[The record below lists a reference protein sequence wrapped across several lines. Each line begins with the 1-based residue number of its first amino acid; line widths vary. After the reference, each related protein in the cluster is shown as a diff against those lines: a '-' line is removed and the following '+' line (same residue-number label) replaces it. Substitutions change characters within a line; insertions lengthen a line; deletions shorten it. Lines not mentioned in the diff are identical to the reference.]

1 MTDGPA
7 VRPTFTELPGGM
19 ASLASKLLQYEG
31 RRAGGRAEPRIFL
44 LASQAYRLELI
55 AMSRTVAI
63 VGRPNVGKSRLF
75 NRLVRKRVSIVHD
88 MPGVTRDVVNAEVKD
103 GGYTLLDTGGLGLTG
118 SDTPAQITKAS
129 EEQVQFA
136 IEAATVILFIVDAR
150 EGVTGLDERI
160 AQRLRRSKKP
170 VIIVANKADQ
180 GEEKVSTLDQFYR
193 FGFGA
198 PFCISAEHGNGE
210 AELRDAILAK
220 LGPVPE
226 ETELD
231 KERLSICFVGRPN
244 VGKSSLSNRLLK
256 SDRLIVSDQPG
267 TTRDAVELD
276 FIYTS
281 REGKPWPFR
290 LIDTAGI
297 RAATKLSSSVEYF
310 SRLRSLEAIHNADVV
325 FMVLDAMD
333 GVTQQ
338 DQAIAG
344 EIIKAAKPIVI
355 VVNKWD
361 LVHEAFNKHEMAKFK
376 TERDYRE
383 HFEKALFDKLF
394 FTPGAPVMFV
404 SALTGHEITRMLRS
418 ARALDRRL
426 DTKIPTAKLNAAIIE
441 LAERT
446 PPPSTYNIR
455 FRIYYAT
462 QTGTRPFR
470 MKIFCN
476 QERSL
481 TESYRRY
488 LEAGLVKKF
497 DLDGCPIHF
506 DLIGKK
512 NQTAADRIAAR
523 STRKNLRNAEKIET
537 DEPVFDD

>member
-1 MTDGPA
+1 MTTVP
-7 VRPTFTELPGGM
+7 
-19 ASLASKLLQYEG
+19 
-31 RRAGGRAEPRIFL
+31 
-44 LASQAYRLELI
+44 
-55 AMSRTVAI
+55 RTVAI

-103 GGYTLLDTGGLGLTG
+103 GSFTLLDTGGLGLTG
-118 SDTPAQITKAS
+118 SDTPARITKAS
-129 EEQVQFA
+129 EEQVGFA
-136 IEAATVILFIVDAR
+136 IEAASVILFIIDAR
-150 EGVTGLDERI
+150 EGVTALDERI
-160 AQRLRRSKKP
+160 AQLLRRSKKM
-170 VIIVANKADQ
+170 VLLVANKADS
-180 GEEKVSTLDQFYR
+180 GEEKIAEVSEFFRL
-193 FGFGA
+193 GFGK
-198 PFCISAEHGNGE
+198 PFYISAEHGNGE

-226 ETELD
+226 ATTLD

-244 VGKSSLSNRLLK
+244 VGKSSLSNRLLN

-276 FIYTS
+276 FTYIS

-310 SRLRSLEAIHNADVV
+310 SRLRSIEAIHNADVV

-338 DQAIAG
+338 DQSIAG

-361 LVHEAFNKHEMAKFK
+361 LVHDQFQKHLVEKFA
-376 TERDYRE
+376 TEREYRE
-383 HFEKALFDKLF
+383 DYEKTLFEKLF

-404 SALTGHEITRMLRS
+404 SALTGHEITRMLKS

-426 DTKIPTAKLNAAIIE
+426 DTKIPTAKLNAHIIQ
-441 LAERT
+441 LADRT
-446 PPPSTYNIR
+446 PPHSTFGVR

-470 MKIFCN
+470 IKIFCN
-476 QERSL
+476 QERGL

-488 LEAGLVKKF
+488 LEAGLVKEF

-512 NQTAADRIAAR
+512 KQSAADRLAAKG
-523 STRKNLRNAEKIET
+523 TRRNLLAAESGG
-537 DEPVFDD
+537 DRGSDLLDD

>member
-1 MTDGPA
+1 MTPA
-7 VRPTFTELPGGM
+7 P
-19 ASLASKLLQYEG
+19 
-31 RRAGGRAEPRIFL
+31 
-44 LASQAYRLELI
+44 
-55 AMSRTVAI
+55 RTVAI

-88 MPGVTRDVVNAEVKD
+88 MPGVTRDVVNAEVRD

-118 SDTPAQITKAS
+118 SDTPARITKAS
-129 EEQVQFA
+129 EEQVGFA
-136 IEAATVILFIVDAR
+136 IEAATVILFIIDAR
-150 EGVTGLDERI
+150 EGVTALDERI
-160 AQRLRRSKKP
+160 AQLLRRSKKT
-170 VIIVANKADQ
+170 VLLVANKADS
-180 GEEKVSTLDQFYR
+180 GEEKIAEISEFFRL
-193 FGFGA
+193 GFGK
-198 PFCISAEHGNGE
+198 PFYVSAEHGNGE

-226 ETELD
+226 ETALD

-244 VGKSSLSNRLLK
+244 VGKSSLSNRLLN

-276 FIYTS
+276 FTYNS

-361 LVHEAFNKHEMAKFK
+361 LVHQAFNKHEVEVDKFK
-376 TERDYRE
+376 TEREYRE
-383 HFEKALFDKLF
+383 NYEKTLFEKLF

-404 SALTGHEITRMLRS
+404 SALTGHEITRMLKS

-426 DTKIPTAKLNAAIIE
+426 DTRIPTAKLNAAIIR

-446 PPPSTYNIR
+446 PPSSTYNIR

-462 QTGTRPFR
+462 QTGSRPFR

-488 LEAGLVKKF
+488 LEAGLVKEF

-512 NQTAADRIAAR
+512 KVSVADRLAAKGQR
-523 STRKNLRNAEKIET
+523 QNLARTEAGET
-537 DEPVFDD
+537 DDGVFDD

>member
-1 MTDGPA
+1 
-7 VRPTFTELPGGM
+7 
-19 ASLASKLLQYEG
+19 
-31 RRAGGRAEPRIFL
+31 
-44 LASQAYRLELI
+44 
-55 AMSRTVAI
+55 MSRIAAI
-63 VGRPNVGKSRLF
+63 VGRPNVGKSALF
-75 NRLVRKRVSIVHD
+75 NRLVGRKISIVHD
-88 MPGVTRDVVNAEVKD
+88 MPGVTRDVVSAEVKD
-103 GGYTLLDTGGLGLTG
+103 GAYTLLDTGGLGLTG
-118 SDTPAQITKAS
+118 SDTPARITKAS

-136 IEAATVILFIVDAR
+136 MEAAAVILFVVDAR

-160 AQRLRRSKKP
+160 AQRLRKSKKS
-170 VIIVANKADQ
+170 VIVVANKADH
-180 GEEKVSTLDQFYR
+180 GEEKVAALSEFFR
-193 FGFGA
+193 FGFGS

-210 AELRDAILAK
+210 AELRDAVLAK

-226 ETELD
+226 ESEME
-231 KERLSICFVGRPN
+231 KERLHICFVGRPN

-256 SDRLIVSDQPG
+256 SNRLIVSDLPG

-276 FIYTS
+276 FVYTS
-281 REGKPWPFR
+281 RDGKPWPFR

-297 RAATKLSSSVEYF
+297 RAATKLASSVEYF

-325 FMVLDAMD
+325 FMVVDAMD
-333 GVTQQ
+333 GITQQ

-361 LVHEAFNKHEMAKFK
+361 LVHAAFRRDDLRKFK
-376 TERDYRE
+376 NERDFRE
-383 HFEKALFDKLF
+383 KFEHALFTQLF

-404 SALTGHEITRMLRS
+404 SALTGHEIERMLRS

-426 DTKIPTAKLNAAIIE
+426 DTKIPTAKLNATIIQ
-441 LAERT
+441 LADRT
-446 PPPSTYNIR
+446 PPPAIYNQR
-455 FRIYYAT
+455 FKIYYAT

-488 LEAGLVKKF
+488 LEAGLVKEF

-512 NQTAADRIAAR
+512 KQTVADRLAAKG
-523 STRKNLRNAEKIET
+523 TRKNLLATEAGET

>member
-1 MTDGPA
+1 MTP
-7 VRPTFTELPGGM
+7 VP
-19 ASLASKLLQYEG
+19 
-31 RRAGGRAEPRIFL
+31 
-44 LASQAYRLELI
+44 
-55 AMSRTVAI
+55 RTVAI

-75 NRLVRKRVSIVHD
+75 NRMVRKRVSIVHD

-118 SDTPAQITKAS
+118 SDTPARITKAS
-129 EEQVQFA
+129 EEQVEFA
-136 IEAATVILFIVDAR
+136 MEAATVILFVVDAR

-160 AQRLRRSKKP
+160 AQRLRRSKKQ
-170 VIIVANKADQ
+170 VIVVANKADQ
-180 GEEKVSTLDQFYR
+180 GEEKVSTLAEFFR
-193 FGFGA
+193 LGFGA

-256 SDRLIVSDQPG
+256 SDRLIVSDVPG

-276 FIYTS
+276 FDYLS
-281 REGKPWPFR
+281 REGKPWPFH

-310 SRLRSLEAIHNADVV
+310 SRLRSLEAIHNAHVV

-361 LVHEAFNKHEMAKFK
+361 LVHEAFNKHTLDKFK
-376 TERDYRE
+376 TEREYRE
-383 HFEKALFDKLF
+383 HFEKAMFEKLF

-404 SALTGHEITRMLRS
+404 SALTGHEITRMLKS
-418 ARALDRRL
+418 ARALDKRL
-426 DTKIPTAKLNAAIIE
+426 DTKIPTAKLNATIIK
-441 LAERT
+441 LADRT
-446 PPPSTYNIR
+446 PPPSTAGSTPKSR
-455 FRIYYAT
+455 RRSSTPPSSGWPSAPR
-462 QTGTRPFR
+462 RPAPTTSVSASTTPR
-470 MKIFCN
+470 RPAAG
-476 QERSL
+476 RS
-481 TESYRRY
+481 
-488 LEAGLVKKF
+488 A
-497 DLDGCPIHF
+497 
-506 DLIGKK
+506 
-512 NQTAADRIAAR
+512 
-523 STRKNLRNAEKIET
+523 
-537 DEPVFDD
+537 

>member
-1 MTDGPA
+1 MRACPPWTGFA
-7 VRPTFTELPGGM
+7 VLRWSVQV
-19 ASLASKLLQYEG
+19 SLASKPPPPEG
-31 RRAGGRAEPRIFL
+31 LAEMTSVPRI
-44 LASQAYRLELI
+44 
-55 AMSRTVAI
+55 VAI

-75 NRLVRKRVSIVHD
+75 NRLARKRISIVHD

-118 SDTPAQITKAS
+118 SDTPARITKIS
-129 EEQVQFA
+129 EEQVGFA
-136 IEAATVILFIVDAR
+136 IEAAAVILFVIDAR
-150 EGVTGLDERI
+150 EGVAPLDERI
-160 AQRLRRSKKP
+160 AQLLRRSKKQ
-170 VIIVANKADQ
+170 VLLVANKADSGQ
-180 GEEKVSTLDQFYR
+180 EKIADVAEFFRL
-193 FGFGA
+193 GFGE
-198 PFCISAEHGNGE
+198 PFYISAEHGNGE
-210 AELRDAILAK
+210 AELRDAILAR
-220 LGPVPE
+220 LGPVQE
-226 ETELD
+226 ETELE

-256 SDRLIVSDQPG
+256 SDRLIVSDLPG

-276 FIYTS
+276 FVYTNKD
-281 REGKPWPFR
+281 GKQWPFR

-297 RAATKLSSSVEYF
+297 RTATKLSSSVEYF
-310 SRLRSLEAIHNADVV
+310 SRLRSLEAIRSADVV
-325 FMVLDAMD
+325 FMVLDSMD

-361 LVHEAFNKHEMAKFK
+361 LVHEAFNKRLVDKFD
-376 TERDYRE
+376 TEREYRE
-383 HFEKALFDKLF
+383 DYEKTMFQKLF

-404 SALTGHEITRMLRS
+404 SALTGHEIGRMLKA
-418 ARALDRRL
+418 ARALVRRL
-426 DTKIPTAKLNAAIIE
+426 DTKIPTAKLNACIIK
-441 LAERT
+441 LTDRT

-455 FRIYYAT
+455 FKVYYAT

-470 MKIFCN
+470 MKLFCN

-488 LEAGLVKKF
+488 LEAGLVKEF

-512 NQTAADRIAAR
+512 SRTAADRIAAKG
-523 STRKNLRNAEKIET
+523 TRKNLRRAEAAGS
-537 DEPVFDD
+537 DEAVIDPSMLDD

>member
-1 MTDGPA
+1 MTP
-7 VRPTFTELPGGM
+7 VP
-19 ASLASKLLQYEG
+19 
-31 RRAGGRAEPRIFL
+31 
-44 LASQAYRLELI
+44 
-55 AMSRTVAI
+55 RTVAI

-75 NRLVRKRVSIVHD
+75 NRLARKRISIVHD

-118 SDTPAQITKAS
+118 SDTPARITKAS
-129 EEQVQFA
+129 EEQVGFA
-136 IEAATVILFIVDAR
+136 IEAASVILFIIDAR
-150 EGVTGLDERI
+150 DGVTALDERI
-160 AQRLRRSKKP
+160 AQLLRRSKKQ
-170 VIIVANKADQ
+170 VLLVANKADS
-180 GEEKVSTLDQFYR
+180 GKEKIKEISEFFRL
-193 FGFGA
+193 GFGE
-198 PFCISAEHGNGE
+198 PFYISAEHGNGE

-220 LGPVPE
+220 LGPVLE

-276 FIYTS
+276 FVYVNKD
-281 REGKPWPFR
+281 GKKWPFH

-310 SRLRSLEAIHNADVV
+310 SRLRSLEAIHSADVV
-325 FMVLDAMD
+325 FMVLDALD

-338 DQAIAG
+338 DQSIAG

-361 LVHEAFNKHEMAKFK
+361 LVHEAFNRRSQLVEKFR
-376 TERDYRE
+376 TEREFRE
-383 HFEKALFDKLF
+383 NYEKTLFEKLF

-404 SALTGHEITRMLRS
+404 SALTGHEIGRMLKS

-426 DTKIPTAKLNAAIIE
+426 DTKIPTAKLNACIIK
-441 LAERT
+441 LADRT

-455 FRIYYAT
+455 FKVYYAT
-462 QTGTRPFR
+462 QTGSRPFR
-470 MKIFCN
+470 MKLFCN

-488 LEAGLVKKF
+488 LEAGLVKEF

-512 NQTAADRIAAR
+512 NRTAADRIAAKG
-523 STRKNLRNAEKIET
+523 TRKNLRLAEQFGGST
-537 DEPVFDD
+537 DEIVDPSMLDD

>member
-1 MTDGPA
+1 MTP
-7 VRPTFTELPGGM
+7 VP
-19 ASLASKLLQYEG
+19 
-31 RRAGGRAEPRIFL
+31 
-44 LASQAYRLELI
+44 
-55 AMSRTVAI
+55 RTVAI

-75 NRLVRKRVSIVHD
+75 NRLVRKRISIVHD

-118 SDTPAQITKAS
+118 SDTPARITKAS
-129 EEQVQFA
+129 EEQVGFA
-136 IEAATVILFIVDAR
+136 IEAATVILFIIDAR
-150 EGVTGLDERI
+150 EGVTALDERI
-160 AQRLRRSKKP
+160 AQLLRRSKKT
-170 VIIVANKADQ
+170 VLLVANKADS
-180 GEEKVSTLDQFYR
+180 GKEKIAEISGFFRL
-193 FGFGA
+193 GFGE
-198 PFCISAEHGNGE
+198 PFYLSAEHGNGE
-210 AELRDAILAK
+210 AELRDAVLAK

-226 ETELD
+226 ETALD

-244 VGKSSLSNRLLK
+244 VGKSSLSNRLLN

-276 FIYTS
+276 FTYNS

-310 SRLRSLEAIHNADVV
+310 SRLRSLEAIHSADVV

-338 DQAIAG
+338 DQSIAG

-361 LVHEAFNKHEMAKFK
+361 LVHQAFNKHEVDKFK
-376 TERDYRE
+376 TEREYRE
-383 HFEKALFDKLF
+383 DYEKTLFEKLF

-404 SALTGHEITRMLRS
+404 SALTGHEITRMLKS

-426 DTKIPTAKLNAAIIE
+426 DTKIPTAKLNAAIIR

-446 PPPSTYNIR
+446 PPSSTYNIR

-481 TESYRRY
+481 SESYRRY
-488 LEAGLVKKF
+488 LEAGLVKEF
-497 DLDGCPIHF
+497 ELDGCPIHF
-506 DLIGKK
+506 DLVGKK
-512 NQTAADRIAAR
+512 KRSVADRLAAKG
-523 STRKNLRNAEKIET
+523 TRKNLEAAEARET
-537 DEPVFDD
+537 DNDVFDD

>member
-1 MTDGPA
+1 MTSAP
-7 VRPTFTELPGGM
+7 
-19 ASLASKLLQYEG
+19 
-31 RRAGGRAEPRIFL
+31 
-44 LASQAYRLELI
+44 
-55 AMSRTVAI
+55 RTVAI

-88 MPGVTRDVVNAEVKD
+88 MPGVTRDVVNSEVKD

-118 SDTPAQITKAS
+118 SDTPARITKAS
-129 EEQVQFA
+129 EEQVGFA
-136 IEAATVILFIVDAR
+136 IEAAAVILFVIDAR
-150 EGVTGLDERI
+150 EGVTALDERI
-160 AQRLRRSKKP
+160 AQLLRRSKKT
-170 VIIVANKADQ
+170 VLLVANKADS
-180 GEEKVSTLDQFYR
+180 GKEKIADIAVFFRL
-193 FGFGA
+193 GFGE
-198 PFCISAEHGNGE
+198 PFYLSAEHGNGE
-210 AELRDAILAK
+210 AEVRDAILAK
-220 LGPVPE
+220 LGPEPA
-226 ETELD
+226 ETDED

-256 SDRLIVSDQPG
+256 SDRLIVSDLPG

-276 FIYTS
+276 FTYLS

-297 RAATKLSSSVEYF
+297 RASTKLSSSVEYF
-310 SRLRSLEAIHNADVV
+310 SRLRSIEAIHNADVV

-361 LVHEAFNKHEMAKFK
+361 LVHEAFNKRQMEKFA
-376 TERDYRE
+376 TEREYRE
-383 HFEKALFDKLF
+383 HFEKALFEKLF

-418 ARALDRRL
+418 ARALNRRL
-426 DTKIPTAKLNAAIIE
+426 DTKIPTAKLNAMIIK

-446 PPPSTYNIR
+446 PPSSTYNIR

-488 LEAGLVKKF
+488 LEAGLVKEF

-512 NQTAADRIAAR
+512 KQSVADRLAAKA
-523 STRKNLRNAEKIET
+523 TRKNREAAESGDADET
-537 DEPVFDD
+537 VFDD

>member
-1 MTDGPA
+1 MTP
-7 VRPTFTELPGGM
+7 V
-19 ASLASKLLQYEG
+19 
-31 RRAGGRAEPRIFL
+31 PR
-44 LASQAYRLELI
+44 S
-55 AMSRTVAI
+55 VAI

-75 NRLVRKRVSIVHD
+75 NRLARKRISIVHD

-118 SDTPAQITKAS
+118 SDTPARITKAS
-129 EEQVQFA
+129 EEQVAFA
-136 IEAATVILFIVDAR
+136 IEAAGVIVFVVDAR

-160 AQRLRRSKKP
+160 AQRLRKSRKN
-170 VIIVANKADQ
+170 VILAANKADS
-180 GEEKVSTLDQFYR
+180 GKEKVAEISEFYR
-193 FGFGA
+193 LGFGE
-198 PFCISAEHGNGE
+198 PVYLSAEHGNGE
-210 AELRDAILAK
+210 AQLRDAILEK

-276 FIYTS
+276 FTYLS

-310 SRLRSLEAIHNADVV
+310 SRLRSLEAIKSADVV

-333 GVTQQ
+333 GVTHQ

-361 LVHEAFNKHEMAKFK
+361 LVHDAFNKHEVDKFK
-376 TERDYRE
+376 TEREYRE
-383 HFEKALFDKLF
+383 DFEKSLFDKLF

-404 SALTGHEITRMLRS
+404 SALTGHEITRMLKS
-418 ARALDRRL
+418 ARALVRRL
-426 DTKIPTAKLNAAIIE
+426 DTKIPTAKLNATIIA
-441 LAERT
+441 LADRT
-446 PPPSTYNIR
+446 PPPSTYGTR

-470 MKIFCN
+470 MKLFCN

-488 LEAGLVKKF
+488 LEAGLVKEF

-512 NQTAADRIAAR
+512 KQSVADRLAAKG
-523 STRKNLRNAEKIET
+523 TRQNLAAAEAAEKNDGH
-537 DEPVFDD
+537 DEGFDD